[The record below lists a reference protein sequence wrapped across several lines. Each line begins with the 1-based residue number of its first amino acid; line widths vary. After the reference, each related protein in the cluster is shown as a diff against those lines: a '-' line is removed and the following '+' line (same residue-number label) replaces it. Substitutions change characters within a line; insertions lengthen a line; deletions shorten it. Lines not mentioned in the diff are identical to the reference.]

1 MFANGVWYRPSGS
14 RFVVIAPPFGIVVP
28 VLPLGYLTLR
38 IGPSRYYYANEVYYA
53 PAPQG
58 YVVVERPAG
67 APEYPEDELADDE
80 PQQFIYPRLGQ
91 SEAQQADDRYEC
103 HRWSREQ
110 TGFDPSRPAYDGSN
124 AQSDS
129 ARSDYYRA
137 MGACLDGRGY
147 TVR

>member
-1 MFANGVWYRPSGS
+1 MFSNGVWYRPSGS

-110 TGFDPSRPAYDGSN
+110 TGFDPTRPVYDGSN
-124 AQSDS
+124 TQSGS